1 MTRSFAVST
10 GARMLAV
17 LLALVGM
24 SLLLAGPVAA
34 DEPEL
39 EDNPPQIVGG
49 AVSPSSLSYEGG
61 LVQLSADVVDDIGV
75 SMVFAQI
82 YGPDGVNQA
91 IQLFQGN
98 ESTYFGTLEVLPN
111 YSEFAVSYGVEIQ
124 AYDTNNA
131 FVSTTIGEVQV
142 EAAPQFDELP
152 YVNEATVTPQLLPA
166 TGGTVTISAE
176 ASDNRS
182 ISAVFATVSS
192 LDGSTEVPLSPISF
206 SRYEGTFAVPANSG
220 PLAAEYV
227 VEVVAQDDIG
237 QESRVS
243 AGIVTVEPPL
253 PPSPG
258 QLQIGPAVPS
268 FGSVALGKTARRQV
282 FVRNV
287 PRRGGAPVEATARI
301 VGSPGFSLAGASA
314 EEIHFSLRPGEK
326 LVLPIE
332 FRPTTPGEHSAT
344 LEIVRDD
351 GGQPG
356 LAVGISGRGVNR
368 SSGKS
373 R

>member
-1 MTRSFAVST
+1 MTRSFGVSPAV
-10 GARMLAV
+10 RMLAV
-17 LLALVGM
+17 LLALVGV
-24 SLLLAGPVAA
+24 SLLLAGPATA

-49 AVSPSSLSYEGG
+49 ALSPSSLSYEGG

-75 SMVFAQI
+75 SMVYAQI

-131 FVSTTIGEVQV
+131 YAATTIGEVQV

-166 TGGTVTISAE
+166 TGGTVTISAD

-182 ISAVFATVSS
+182 ISTVFATISS
-192 LDGSTEVPLSPISF
+192 LDGSTEVPLTPISS
-206 SRYEGTFAVPANSG
+206 SRYEGTFAVPANTG

-227 VEVVAQDDIG
+227 VEVSAQDDIG
-237 QESRVS
+237 QETRVS
-243 AGIVTVEPPL
+243 VGIVTVEPPP

-268 FGSVALGKTARRQV
+268 FGSVALGRTARRQV

-287 PRRGGAPVEATARI
+287 TRHGGAPVEATARI
-301 VGSPGFSLAGASA
+301 VGSSAFSLTGTSSGGL
-314 EEIHFSLRPGEK
+314 HFSLGPGEK
-326 LVLPIE
+326 LALPVE
-332 FRPTTPGEHSAT
+332 FRPTSAGEHSAT

-368 SSGKS
+368 
-373 R
+373 RP

>member
-1 MTRSFAVST
+1 MTRSFAVSS
-10 GARMLAV
+10 AVRMLAA
-17 LLALVGM
+17 LLALFGV

-49 AVSPSSLSYEGG
+49 AVSPGTLPYEGG
-61 LVQLSADVVDDIGV
+61 LVQLSADVVDDFGV

-82 YGPDGVNQA
+82 YGPDGATQA

-111 YSEFAVSYGVEIQ
+111 HSEFAVSYGVEIQ

-152 YVNEATVTPQLLPA
+152 YVSEATVTPPFLPA
-166 TGGTVTISAE
+166 TGGTVTISAD
-176 ASDNRS
+176 ASDNRA
-182 ISAVFATVSS
+182 ISAVFATISS
-192 LDGSTEVPLSPISF
+192 LGGSTEVPLTPISF
-206 SRYEGTFAVPANSG
+206 SRYEGTFAVPANAG

-237 QESRVS
+237 QETRVS
-243 AGIVTVEPPL
+243 AGIVTVEPPP

-258 QLQIGPAVPS
+258 QLQIWPAARS
-268 FGSVALGKTARRQV
+268 FGAVRLGKTAQRRV
-282 FVRNV
+282 FIRNV
-287 PRRGGAPVEATARI
+287 TRRRGAPVEATARI
-301 VGSPGFSLAGASA
+301 VGSSAFSLAGASS
-314 EEIHFSLRPGEK
+314 EGLHFSLRPGQK
-326 LVLPIE
+326 LALPVE
-332 FRPTTPGEHSAT
+332 FRPTTPGEHNAT

-356 LAVGISGRGVNR
+356 LALPISGRAVNR
-368 SSGKS
+368 SGGGG
-373 R
+373 

>member
-1 MTRSFAVST
+1 MTRSFAVSP
-10 GARMLAV
+10 AVRMLAV
-17 LLALVGM
+17 LLALGGV
-24 SLLLAGPVAA
+24 SLLIAGPVEA

-49 AVSPSSLSYEGG
+49 AVSPGTLPYEGG

-82 YGPDGVNQA
+82 YGPDGANQA
-91 IQLFQGN
+91 IQLFQGD

-111 YSEFAVSYGVEIQ
+111 YSEFQVSYGVEIQ

-152 YVNEATVTPQLLPA
+152 YVNEATVTPPFLPA

-176 ASDNRS
+176 AGDNRS
-182 ISAVFATVSS
+182 ISTVFATVSS
-192 LDGSTEVPLSPISF
+192 LAGSTEVPLSPISF

-227 VEVVAQDDIG
+227 VEVAAQDDIG
-237 QESRVS
+237 QETRVS
-243 AGIVTVEPPL
+243 AGSITVEPP
-253 PPSPG
+253 PAPSPG
-258 QLQIGPAVPS
+258 SLQLRPAARS
-268 FGSVALGKTARRQV
+268 FGAVRLGKTARRQV

-287 PRRGGAPVEATARI
+287 KRRGGAPVEATARI
-301 VGSPGFSLAGASA
+301 VGSSAFSLAGASP
-314 EEIHFSLRPGEK
+314 EGLHFSLRPGEK
-326 LVLPIE
+326 LALPIG
-332 FRPTTPGEHSAT
+332 FRPTTPGVRSAT

-351 GGQPG
+351 GSQPG
-356 LAVGISGRGVNR
+356 LAVAISGRGVNR
-368 SSGKS
+368 SGGGG
-373 R
+373 